1 MDKGGIND
9 IGKLYEIIE
18 KLEKRATSDG
28 IHQMNLV
35 PIGNINIDYLQKCTE
50 SVFRGTNR
58 NAPNRCSEEPTI
70 IMDKEKQPNIRGAKG
85 GSKTEKVIIKAGGK
99 QYADILRTVKN
110 SINIDQAGINVKTIK
125 KTMRG
130 DVMMEV
136 KGGKEKAEAL
146 RQEILKKNEGTR
158 VEITN
163 QNGTVYVTG
172 IDGDVTKNEI
182 VQGVE
187 ITNQNGTVYVTG
199 IDGDVTKNEI
209 SERNS
214 VRGAVDASDI
224 EVVSIRPTQY
234 GRQNATVVIKTE
246 WIKKLVVSIRP
257 TQYGRQNAT
266 VVIKTEWIKKLCAPT
281 QYGRQN
287 ATVVIK
293 TEWIKKLC
301 AKETIRIGW
310 TPCRIRQRINITRCY
325 RCLEFG
331 HQKWECQGEDKTRI
345 CLKCGEN
352 DHRAKDCVGQSFC
365 FTCKT
370 KGHRADQTR
379 CPHYRKLIQ
388 EKTRDVIAG
397 KGKDE
402 RTSCGPDQ
410 MSPLPKTNPG
420 ENQGYNWQ
428 VLEEETLTE
437 HRYILFEV
445 NSIQGKRDA
454 GKQTKVTVDWEAF
467 KRRISIAAQASSV
480 TDHNKCIK
488 LIQQAYKKS
497 IQTRNV
503 NNNSP
508 YWWSSDISEKRKR
521 CNQLRRKQQQSLL
534 VE

>member
-214 VRGAVDASDI
+214 VRN
-224 EVVSIRPTQY
+224 R
-234 GRQNATVVIKTE
+234 
-246 WIKKLVVSIRP
+246 
-257 TQYGRQNAT
+257 
-266 VVIKTEWIKKLCAPT
+266 
-281 QYGRQN
+281 
-287 ATVVIK
+287 
-293 TEWIKKLC
+293 
-301 AKETIRIGW
+301 
-310 TPCRIRQRINITRCY
+310 Y
-325 RCLEFG
+325 R
-331 HQKWECQGEDKTRI
+331 R
-345 CLKCGEN
+345 
-352 DHRAKDCVGQSFC
+352 R
-365 FTCKT
+365 
-370 KGHRADQTR
+370 
-379 CPHYRKLIQ
+379 
-388 EKTRDVIAG
+388 RD
-397 KGKDE
+397 
-402 RTSCGPDQ
+402 
-410 MSPLPKTNPG
+410 
-420 ENQGYNWQ
+420 
-428 VLEEETLTE
+428 
-437 HRYILFEV
+437 
-445 NSIQGKRDA
+445 
-454 GKQTKVTVDWEAF
+454 
-467 KRRISIAAQASSV
+467 
-480 TDHNKCIK
+480 
-488 LIQQAYKKS
+488 
-497 IQTRNV
+497 
-503 NNNSP
+503 
-508 YWWSSDISEKRKR
+508 
-521 CNQLRRKQQQSLL
+521 
-534 VE
+534 